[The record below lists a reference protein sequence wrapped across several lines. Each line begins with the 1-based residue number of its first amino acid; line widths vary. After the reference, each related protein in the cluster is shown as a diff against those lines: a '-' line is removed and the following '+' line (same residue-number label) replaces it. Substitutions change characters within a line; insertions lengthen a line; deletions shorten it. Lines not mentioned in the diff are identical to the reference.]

1 MACRILIVISL
12 MAAALTAHPTR
23 ASDRVALVIGNAD
36 YAHVPRLANP
46 LNDAGDM
53 GAALARLGFAV
64 TILENTGYQDMR
76 RGLQE
81 FMRAA
86 SGAAMAVVFYAGH
99 GIEVDKRNF
108 LVPVDARFRTDGD
121 IKYEAVPLDLVV
133 DTLEGVTGLR
143 MVILDACRDNP
154 FLADMLVRSTR
165 TIGRGLARVE
175 PSGEML
181 VVAYAAMGGTVALDG
196 KGRNSPYTA
205 ALLAHLEEPGLELG
219 LMFRKVSEAVRK
231 TTGNDQQPVT
241 YDNLP
246 SAGIYL
252 AGLPPLPK
260 PDPAPGPAPGPG
272 DNGGTGPAAQAYE
285 AAERLGTPEAFEAFA
300 KHYEDSVYAALARG
314 QIARL
319 TDPEANGGTGPAAQ
333 AYEAAKQ
340 LGTPE
345 AFEAFAKHYEDSF
358 YAALARGQI
367 ARLTDP
373 EANGGTGPAA
383 QAYEAAERLG
393 TPEAFEAFAKHYED
407 SVYAALARGQIARLT
422 DPEAVE
428 TALGLETDN
437 YALVQLAL
445 DAAAF
450 RLGRIDGKF
459 GPKSRGA
466 LKRWQASKGY
476 PATGFLTGKQL
487 ADLREKG
494 QDIEARDREARDK
507 AREARDKARARAE
520 AEGAARGRILLDRHG
535 TRAMHEAAR
544 NGHVDAMR
552 WLQAQGAD
560 VNARNN
566 GGRTPMHEAAWKG
579 HVDAMRWLQAQGADV
594 NARTDVGDTPMHWA
608 AVGGH
613 VDAMRWLQ
621 AQGADVNAR
630 RRNSGSTPMHR
641 AAGSGQVDAMRWLQ
655 AQGVD
660 VNARDN
666 YGSTPMH
673 RAAYFGHVDAMR
685 WLQAQGADVN
695 ARRNNG
701 STPMHDAVLNGG
713 HVDAMR
719 WLQAQGADVNA
730 RSNDGRTPMHWAAY
744 YGHVDPMRWLQAQ
757 GADVNARDK
766 KYGQTPLGAAE
777 RGGETKAANWLRANG
792 GRK

>member
-81 FMRAA
+81 FRRAA

-121 IKYEAVPLDLVV
+121 IEYEAVPLDLVARS
-133 DTLEGVTGLR
+133 LKGVTGLG

-154 FLADMLVRSTR
+154 FLADMERVGSTR

-175 PSGEML
+175 TSGEML
-181 VVAYAAMGGTVALDG
+181 VAYAASDGTVALDG

-241 YDNLP
+241 YGNLP

-252 AGLPPLPK
+252 AGLPPSPK
-260 PDPAPGPAPGPG
+260 PDPAPGPAPDPG
-272 DNGGTGPAAQAYE
+272 D
-285 AAERLGTPEAFEAFA
+285 
-300 KHYEDSVYAALARG
+300 
-314 QIARL
+314 
-319 TDPEANGGTGPAAQ
+319 
-333 AYEAAKQ
+333 
-340 LGTPE
+340 
-345 AFEAFAKHYEDSF
+345 
-358 YAALARGQI
+358 
-367 ARLTDP
+367 
-373 EANGGTGPAA
+373 NGGTGPAA

-507 AREARDKARARAE
+507 ARARAE

-544 NGHVDAMR
+544 NGHVDAMRWLQAQDADVNARNDSGETPMHRAAWNGHVDAMR

-701 STPMHDAVLNGG
+701 ETPMHWAAYYG

-730 RSNDGRTPMHWAAY
+730 RRNNGETPR
-744 YGHVDPMRWLQAQ
+744 G
-757 GADVNARDK
+757 
-766 KYGQTPLGAAE
+766 TAE

>member
-252 AGLPPLPK
+252 AGLPPPPK

-373 EANGGTGPAA
+373 EA
-383 QAYEAAERLG
+383 
-393 TPEAFEAFAKHYED
+393 
-407 SVYAALARGQIARLT
+407 
-422 DPEAVE
+422 VE

-494 QDIEARDREARDK
+494 RDIEARDK
-507 AREARDKARARAE
+507 ARAE

-535 TRAMHEAAR
+535 TEAMHAAARKGHVDAMRWLQAQGADVNARHKKYGSTPMHRAAYNGHVDAMRWLQAQGADVNARDKYGSTPMHEAAR

-560 VNARNN
+560 VNARNDYGN
-566 GGRTPMHEAAWKG
+566 TPMHYAAYNG
-579 HVDAMRWLQAQGADV
+579 QVDAMRWLQAQGADV
-594 NARTDVGDTPMHWA
+594 NARNDSGD
-608 AVGGH
+608 
-613 VDAMRWLQ
+613 
-621 AQGADVNAR
+621 
-630 RRNSGSTPMHR
+630 
-641 AAGSGQVDAMRWLQ
+641 
-655 AQGVD
+655 
-660 VNARDN
+660 
-666 YGSTPMH
+666 
-673 RAAYFGHVDAMR
+673 
-685 WLQAQGADVN
+685 
-695 ARRNNG
+695 
-701 STPMHDAVLNGG
+701 
-713 HVDAMR
+713 
-719 WLQAQGADVNA
+719 
-730 RSNDGRTPMHWAAY
+730 
-744 YGHVDPMRWLQAQ
+744 
-757 GADVNARDK
+757 
-766 KYGQTPLGAAE
+766 TPLGAAK
-777 RGGETKAANWLRANG
+777 RWGNTKAANWLRANG

>member
-196 KGRNSPYTA
+196 KGRNSPYTE

-252 AGLPPLPK
+252 AGLPPSPK
-260 PDPAPGPAPGPG
+260 PDPAPDPG
-272 DNGGTGPAAQAYE
+272 D
-285 AAERLGTPEAFEAFA
+285 
-300 KHYEDSVYAALARG
+300 
-314 QIARL
+314 
-319 TDPEANGGTGPAAQ
+319 NGGTGPAAQ

-373 EANGGTGPAA
+373 GDNGGTGPAA
-383 QAYEAAERLG
+383 QAYEAAKQLG

-407 SVYAALARGQIARLT
+407 SFYADLARGQIARLT

-459 GPKSRGA
+459 GPRSRGA

-494 QDIEARDREARDK
+494 RDIEARDREARDK

-520 AEGAARGRILLDRHG
+520 AEGAARGRILLDSHG
-535 TRAMHEAAR
+535 TRAMHEAAEE
-544 NGHVDAMR
+544 GHVDAMR

-560 VNARNN
+560 VNARNDYGN
-566 GGRTPMHEAAWKG
+566 TPMHDAAFKG

-594 NARTDVGDTPMHWA
+594 NTRNNDGSTPMHSA
-608 AVGGH
+608 AWGGRGGRQ

-630 RRNSGSTPMHR
+630 NDKGETPLSI
-641 AAGSGQVDAMRWLQ
+641 AK
-655 AQGVD
+655 
-660 VNARDN
+660 
-666 YGSTPMH
+666 
-673 RAAYFGHVDAMR
+673 YFG
-685 WLQAQGADVN
+685 
-695 ARRNNG
+695 NN
-701 STPMHDAVLNGG
+701 MKAV
-713 HVDAMR
+713 
-719 WLQAQGADVNA
+719 
-730 RSNDGRTPMHWAAY
+730 
-744 YGHVDPMRWLQAQ
+744 
-757 GADVNARDK
+757 
-766 KYGQTPLGAAE
+766 
-777 RGGETKAANWLRANG
+777 NWLRANG
-792 GRK
+792 RRK

>member
-154 FLADMLVRSTR
+154 FLADMERVGSTR

-175 PSGEML
+175 TSGEML
-181 VVAYAAMGGTVALDG
+181 VVAYAASDGTVALDG
-196 KGRNSPYTA
+196 KGRNSPYTE

-252 AGLPPLPK
+252 AGLPPPPK
-260 PDPAPGPAPGPG
+260 PDPAPGPAPDPG
-272 DNGGTGPAAQAYE
+272 D
-285 AAERLGTPEAFEAFA
+285 
-300 KHYEDSVYAALARG
+300 
-314 QIARL
+314 
-319 TDPEANGGTGPAAQ
+319 NGGTGPAAQ

-494 QDIEARDREARDK
+494 RDI
-507 AREARDKARARAE
+507 EARDKARARAE
-520 AEGAARGRILLDRHG
+520 AEGAARGAARGRILLDRNG
-535 TRAMHEAAR
+535 TRAMHAAAW

-566 GGRTPMHEAAWKG
+566 DNGFTPMHWAAAGGDVDAMRWLQAQGADVNARNDYGSTRMHWAAYNG

-594 NARTDVGDTPMHWA
+594 NARNDYGDTPMHRA
-608 AVGGH
+608 AAGGH

-621 AQGADVNAR
+621 AK
-630 RRNSGSTPMHR
+630 
-641 AAGSGQVDAMRWLQ
+641 
-655 AQGVD
+655 
-660 VNARDN
+660 
-666 YGSTPMH
+666 
-673 RAAYFGHVDAMR
+673 
-685 WLQAQGADVN
+685 GADVN
-695 ARRNNG
+695 ARRN
-701 STPMHDAVLNGG
+701 
-713 HVDAMR
+713 
-719 WLQAQGADVNA
+719 
-730 RSNDGRTPMHWAAY
+730 DGY
-744 YGHVDPMRWLQAQ
+744 
-757 GADVNARDK
+757 
-766 KYGQTPLGAAE
+766 TPLGAAE
-777 RGGETKAANWLRANG
+777 RRGKTKAANWLRANG

>member
-64 TILENTGYQDMR
+64 TILENTGSQDMR

-252 AGLPPLPK
+252 AGLPPPPK

-300 KHYEDSVYAALARG
+300 KHYEDS
-314 QIARL
+314 
-319 TDPEANGGTGPAAQ
+319 
-333 AYEAAKQ
+333 
-340 LGTPE
+340 
-345 AFEAFAKHYEDSF
+345 F
-358 YAALARGQI
+358 
-367 ARLTDP
+367 
-373 EANGGTGPAA
+373 
-383 QAYEAAERLG
+383 
-393 TPEAFEAFAKHYED
+393 
-407 SVYAALARGQIARLT
+407 YAALARGQIARLT

-494 QDIEARDREARDK
+494 RDIEARDREARDK

-520 AEGAARGRILLDRHG
+520 AEGAAKGAARGRILLDNHG
-535 TRAMHEAAR
+535 TEAMHEAAR
-544 NGHVDAMR
+544 KGHVDAMRWLQAQGADVNARNDNGNTPMHRAAYNGHVDAMR

-560 VNARNN
+560 VNARNKKY
-566 GGRTPMHEAAWKG
+566 GDTPMHDAAWNG
-579 HVDAMRWLQAQGADV
+579 HVDAMRWLQAK
-594 NARTDVGDTPMHWA
+594 
-608 AVGGH
+608 
-613 VDAMRWLQ
+613 
-621 AQGADVNAR
+621 GADVNAR
-630 RRNSGSTPMHR
+630 RNDGDTPMH
-641 AAGSGQVDAMRWLQ
+641 
-655 AQGVD
+655 
-660 VNARDN
+660 
-666 YGSTPMH
+666 Y
-673 RAAYFGHVDAMR
+673 AAYFGHVDAMR

-701 STPMHDAVLNGG
+701 E
-713 HVDAMR
+713 
-719 WLQAQGADVNA
+719 
-730 RSNDGRTPMHWAAY
+730 
-744 YGHVDPMRWLQAQ
+744 
-757 GADVNARDK
+757 
-766 KYGQTPLGAAE
+766 TPLGTAE
-777 RGGETKAANWLRANG
+777 SWGNTKAANWLRANG

>member
-64 TILENTGYQDMR
+64 TILENTGSQDMR

-81 FMRAA
+81 FRRAA

-175 PSGEML
+175 TSGEML

-196 KGRNSPYTA
+196 KGRNSPYTE

-231 TTGNDQQPVT
+231 TTGNSQQPVT

-252 AGLPPLPK
+252 AGLPPPPK
-260 PDPAPGPAPGPG
+260 PDPAPGPAPDPG
-272 DNGGTGPAAQAYE
+272 DNGGTGPAAQ
-285 AAERLGTPEAFEAFA
+285 
-300 KHYEDSVYAALARG
+300 D
-314 QIARL
+314 
-319 TDPEANGGTGPAAQ
+319 

-358 YAALARGQI
+358 
-367 ARLTDP
+367 
-373 EANGGTGPAA
+373 
-383 QAYEAAERLG
+383 
-393 TPEAFEAFAKHYED
+393 
-407 SVYAALARGQIARLT
+407 YAALARGQIARLT

-459 GPKSRGA
+459 GPRSRGA

-494 QDIEARDREARDK
+494 RDIEARDK
-507 AREARDKARARAE
+507 ARAE

-535 TRAMHEAAR
+535 TEAMHEAA
-544 NGHVDAMR
+544 
-552 WLQAQGAD
+552 
-560 VNARNN
+560 
-566 GGRTPMHEAAWKG
+566 EEG

-594 NARTDVGDTPMHWA
+594 NARTDDYGFTPMHDA
-608 AVGGH
+608 AFNGHVDAMRWLQAQGADVNTRDDDGATPMHVAALNGH

-630 RRNSGSTPMHR
+630 DNSGETPMH
-641 AAGSGQVDAMRWLQ
+641 
-655 AQGVD
+655 
-660 VNARDN
+660 
-666 YGSTPMH
+666 Y
-673 RAAYFGHVDAMR
+673 AAYNGHVDAMR

-695 ARRNNG
+695 SRDDYG
-701 STPMHDAVLNGG
+701 ETPRG
-713 HVDAMR
+713 
-719 WLQAQGADVNA
+719 
-730 RSNDGRTPMHWAAY
+730 T
-744 YGHVDPMRWLQAQ
+744 
-757 GADVNARDK
+757 
-766 KYGQTPLGAAE
+766 AE
-777 RGGETKAANWLRANG
+777 RRGKTKAANWLRANG

>member
-175 PSGEML
+175 PSGEMF

-196 KGRNSPYTA
+196 KGRNSPYTE

-252 AGLPPLPK
+252 AGLPPPPK

-373 EANGGTGPAA
+373 GDNGGTGPAA
-383 QAYEAAERLG
+383 QAYEAAKQLG

-407 SVYAALARGQIARLT
+407 SFYADLARGQIARLT

-459 GPKSRGA
+459 GPRSRGA

-507 AREARDKARARAE
+507 AREARDKAREARDKARARAE
-520 AEGAARGRILLDRHG
+520 AEGAAKGAARGRILLDRHG
-535 TRAMHEAAR
+535 TRAMHEAA
-544 NGHVDAMR
+544 
-552 WLQAQGAD
+552 
-560 VNARNN
+560 
-566 GGRTPMHEAAWKG
+566 
-579 HVDAMRWLQAQGADV
+579 
-594 NARTDVGDTPMHWA
+594 
-608 AVGGH
+608 
-613 VDAMRWLQ
+613 
-621 AQGADVNAR
+621 
-630 RRNSGSTPMHR
+630 
-641 AAGSGQVDAMRWLQ
+641 
-655 AQGVD
+655 
-660 VNARDN
+660 
-666 YGSTPMH
+666 Y
-673 RAAYFGHVDAMR
+673 YGHVDAMR

-701 STPMHDAVLNGG
+701 ETPMYRAARSGHVDAMRWLQAQGADVNARNDYGYTPMHAAAWGG

-730 RSNDGRTPMHWAAY
+730 RDNSGD
-744 YGHVDPMRWLQAQ
+744 
-757 GADVNARDK
+757 
-766 KYGQTPLGAAE
+766 TPLSIAKHFGNNM
-777 RGGETKAANWLRANG
+777 KAVNWLRANG
-792 GRK
+792 RRK

>member
-1 MACRILIVISL
+1 MACRLLIVISL

-64 TILENTGYQDMR
+64 TILENTGSQDMR

-81 FMRAA
+81 FRRAA

-154 FLADMLVRSTR
+154 FLADMERVGSTR

-196 KGRNSPYTA
+196 KGRNSPYTE

-231 TTGNDQQPVT
+231 TTGNSQQPVT

-252 AGLPPLPK
+252 AGLPPPPK
-260 PDPAPGPAPGPG
+260 PDLAPDPAPDPG
-272 DNGGTGPAAQAYE
+272 DNGGTGPAAQ
-285 AAERLGTPEAFEAFA
+285 
-300 KHYEDSVYAALARG
+300 D
-314 QIARL
+314 
-319 TDPEANGGTGPAAQ
+319 

-373 EANGGTGPAA
+373 EA
-383 QAYEAAERLG
+383 
-393 TPEAFEAFAKHYED
+393 
-407 SVYAALARGQIARLT
+407 
-422 DPEAVE
+422 VE
-428 TALGLETDN
+428 TALGLETDD

-459 GPKSRGA
+459 GPRSRGA

-494 QDIEARDREARDK
+494 RDIEARDK
-507 AREARDKARARAE
+507 ARAE
-520 AEGAARGRILLDRHG
+520 AEGAARGRILQDRHG
-535 TRAMHEAAR
+535 TQAMHEAAR
-544 NGHVDAMR
+544 KGHVDAMR

-560 VNARNN
+560 VNARNDY
-566 GGRTPMHEAAWKG
+566 GSTPMHLAAHYG

-594 NARTDVGDTPMHWA
+594 NARDKKYGDIPMHDAAWNGQVDAMRWLQAQGADVNAQDDNGNTPMHRA
-608 AVGGH
+608 AERGH

-630 RRNSGSTPMHR
+630 
-641 AAGSGQVDAMRWLQ
+641 D
-655 AQGVD
+655 D
-660 VNARDN
+660 
-666 YGSTPMH
+666 YG
-673 RAAYFGHVDAMR
+673 R
-685 WLQAQGADVN
+685 
-695 ARRNNG
+695 
-701 STPMHDAVLNGG
+701 
-713 HVDAMR
+713 
-719 WLQAQGADVNA
+719 
-730 RSNDGRTPMHWAAY
+730 
-744 YGHVDPMRWLQAQ
+744 
-757 GADVNARDK
+757 
-766 KYGQTPLGAAE
+766 TPLGAAE

>member
-1 MACRILIVISL
+1 MACRLLIVISL

-196 KGRNSPYTA
+196 KGRNSPYTE

-231 TTGNDQQPVT
+231 TTGNSQQPVT

-252 AGLPPLPK
+252 AGLPPSPK
-260 PDPAPGPAPGPG
+260 PDPAPGPAPDPG

-333 AYEAAKQ
+333 DAYEAAKQ

-358 YAALARGQI
+358 
-367 ARLTDP
+367 
-373 EANGGTGPAA
+373 
-383 QAYEAAERLG
+383 
-393 TPEAFEAFAKHYED
+393 
-407 SVYAALARGQIARLT
+407 YAALARGQIARLT

-459 GPKSRGA
+459 GPRSRGA

-494 QDIEARDREARDK
+494 RDIEARDREARDK

-535 TRAMHEAAR
+535 TRAMHEAAF

-560 VNARNN
+560 VNARNKKH
-566 GGRTPMHEAAWKG
+566 GATPMHYAAWKG
-579 HVDAMRWLQAQGADV
+579 
-594 NARTDVGDTPMHWA
+594 
-608 AVGGH
+608 
-613 VDAMRWLQ
+613 
-621 AQGADVNAR
+621 
-630 RRNSGSTPMHR
+630 
-641 AAGSGQVDAMRWLQ
+641 QVDA
-655 AQGVD
+655 
-660 VNARDN
+660 
-666 YGSTPMH
+666 
-673 RAAYFGHVDAMR
+673 
-685 WLQAQGADVN
+685 
-695 ARRNNG
+695 
-701 STPMHDAVLNGG
+701 
-713 HVDAMR
+713 
-719 WLQAQGADVNA
+719 
-730 RSNDGRTPMHWAAY
+730 
-744 YGHVDPMRWLQAQ
+744 MRWLQAQ

>member
-252 AGLPPLPK
+252 AGLPPSPK
-260 PDPAPGPAPGPG
+260 PDPAPDPGDNGGTGPAAQDAYEAAKRLGTPEAFEAFAKHYEDSFYAALARGQIARLTDPEA
-272 DNGGTGPAAQAYE
+272 NGGTGPAAQAYE

-319 TDPEANGGTGPAAQ
+319 TDPG
-333 AYEAAKQ
+333 
-340 LGTPE
+340 
-345 AFEAFAKHYEDSF
+345 D
-358 YAALARGQI
+358 
-367 ARLTDP
+367 
-373 EANGGTGPAA
+373 NGGTGPAA

-494 QDIEARDREARDK
+494 RDIEARDK
-507 AREARDKARARAE
+507 ARAE
-520 AEGAARGRILLDRHG
+520 AEGAARGKILLDNHG
-535 TRAMHEAAR
+535 TEAMHEAAEE
-544 NGHVDAMR
+544 GHVDAMR

-560 VNARNN
+560 VNARNDN
-566 GGRTPMHEAAWKG
+566 GSTPMHDAAWKG

-594 NARTDVGDTPMHWA
+594 NARDKKYGDTPMHDA
-608 AVGGH
+608 AWKGQ

-630 RRNSGSTPMHR
+630 NDKGETPR
-641 AAGSGQVDAMRWLQ
+641 G
-655 AQGVD
+655 
-660 VNARDN
+660 
-666 YGSTPMH
+666 T
-673 RAAYFGHVDAMR
+673 
-685 WLQAQGADVN
+685 
-695 ARRNNG
+695 
-701 STPMHDAVLNGG
+701 
-713 HVDAMR
+713 
-719 WLQAQGADVNA
+719 
-730 RSNDGRTPMHWAAY
+730 
-744 YGHVDPMRWLQAQ
+744 
-757 GADVNARDK
+757 
-766 KYGQTPLGAAE
+766 AE
-777 RGGETKAANWLRANG
+777 RLGNTKAANWLRANG